1 MLLSEESDLPA
12 TKKESPSELPRQR
25 GDARWL
31 VRCVMTNLFSDLP
44 RDSSMEVIDA
54 IIARDAV
61 RIERIVSMG
70 HASPP
75 GFWYDQQTN
84 EWVLVL
90 RGVARLAFDD
100 GETIDL
106 KPGDFVNIPAHRRHR
121 VEWTTP
127 NESTIW
133 LAVHY
138 R

>member
-1 MLLSEESDLPA
+1 
-12 TKKESPSELPRQR
+12 
-25 GDARWL
+25 
-31 VRCVMTNLFSDLP
+31 
-44 RDSSMEVIDA
+44 MEVIDA
-54 IIARDAV
+54 IIAKDAV

-75 GFWYDQQTN
+75 GFWYDQQTS

-90 RGVARLAFDD
+90 RGEARLAFEN

-127 NESTIW
+127 NEPTIW